1 MERYDSKY
9 GKLFLLSLA
18 FVFISCGNDPVSD
31 EFDQVKTVV
40 KGNVSD
46 IQRNI
51 DISNFEIKLVRSWSC
66 GSLGGSGLCMEEV
79 ASVFTDELG
88 NYEIEFN
95 FIMDGKDYLFEK
107 VYYGDPYHTEYVKDY
122 SPIIPGEE
130 NIRNIDAWR
139 PVKIKLNLQIRN
151 NNNPPLLTDNKIVES
166 DYFDFPQ
173 VSIHEKNTDT
183 IIYLDSKPNSSVE
196 LNFHYTTGNTNSD
209 YHSKKELVQTNLQ
222 DTIAYSFQ
230 INCSDF

>member
-1 MERYDSKY
+1 M
-9 GKLFLLSLA
+9 SLA

-31 EFDQVKTVV
+31 EFEQVKTVV

-51 DISNFEIKLVRSWSC
+51 DISNFAIKLVRSWSC

-107 VYYGDPYHTEYVKDY
+107 VYYGDPYHTEFVKDY
-122 SPIIPGEE
+122 PPIIPGEE

-151 NNNPPLLTDNKIVES
+151 NNNPPLRTDNKIVES

-173 VSIHEKNTDT
+173 VSIHEKNTDMVVSRG
-183 IIYLDSKPNSSVE
+183 LGNSIVPVRI
-196 LNFHYTTGNTNSD
+196 NNMP
-209 YHSKKELVQTNLQ
+209 ELVIIELR
-222 DTIAYSFQ
+222 AK
-230 INCSDF
+230 